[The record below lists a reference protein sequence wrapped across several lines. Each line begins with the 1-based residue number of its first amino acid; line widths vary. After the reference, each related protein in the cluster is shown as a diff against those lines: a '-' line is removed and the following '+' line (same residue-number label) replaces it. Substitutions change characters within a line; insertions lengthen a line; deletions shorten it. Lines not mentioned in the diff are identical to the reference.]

1 MLLVQVDLKLMIEFQ
16 TFDFWYRYTK
26 YLFTRTHFMI
36 FVMPHCALQASY
48 LLGLSKSFHAY
59 KHFRP

>member
-1 MLLVQVDLKLMIEFQ
+1 MLLVQVDLKLIIEFQ
-16 TFDFWYRYTK
+16 TFDFWYILSTY
-26 YLFTRTHFMI
+26 THFMI
-36 FVMPHCALQASY
+36 FVMRHCALQASY